1 MIPFIGR
8 HQELEGLK
16 TLLDKKNA
24 SLVIIKGRRRIGKSR
39 LAQEFGKHFSQ
50 AYFFSGLPPAKGVG
64 ARTQKDEFARQM
76 REFGIPGL
84 GGDDWGDLLS
94 DLARYCQKG
103 KILVVLD
110 EISWMG
116 MKDPSFL
123 GKLKTVWDLHFKK
136 NPHLIII
143 LSGSQSTWIE
153 NNIINSSGFV
163 GRISY
168 QLKLEE
174 LALDECAKFWG
185 TKGRLLASYDK
196 LKLLSVTGGVPRYL
210 EEIQTNLSA
219 EENIRRL
226 CFRPEGL
233 LFREFDQIFSDLFSR
248 RSQTYKIIV
257 RRLSQGPSTTEDVCK
272 ILGRNKKG
280 RSKGGDISQHL
291 EDLCQTG
298 FVTRD
303 FTWDIKEARFSKL
316 SRYRLSDNYVR
327 FYLKC
332 IEPNRNRIE
341 SGLPIG
347 LPPSWPGIM
356 GLQFENLVLGKKNR
370 LRLFEKLGISPD
382 EILLANPYFQTQAG
396 KRRGCQIDLMIQTK
410 FNTLY
415 LCEIKFGKN
424 EITKEI
430 VDEVGKKIDRL
441 SIPRGFSLRPVL
453 VHVNGVSD
461 QVVEKEFFSHIINF
475 GDFLKP
481 DGIF

>member
-1 MIPFIGR
+1 MPPFIGR
-8 HQELEGLK
+8 HQELEGLQN
-16 TLLDKKNA
+16 LLEKKSAN
-24 SLVIIKGRRRIGKSR
+24 LVIIKGRRRIGKSR
-39 LAQEFGKHFSQ
+39 LAQEFGKDFVR

-64 ARTQKDEFARQM
+64 ARMQKDEFARQM
-76 REFGIPGL
+76 KEYGIPGL
-84 GGDDWGDLLS
+84 GGVDWGDLLG
-94 DLARYCQKG
+94 DLAKHCHKG

-123 GKLKTVWDLHFKK
+123 GKLKNVWDLHFKM
-136 NPHLIII
+136 NPHLIVI

-153 NNIINSSGFV
+153 NNIINNSGFV

-185 TKGRLLASYDK
+185 GKGHRISAYEK
-196 LKLLSVTGGVPRYL
+196 LKLLSITGGVPRYL
-210 EEIQTNLSA
+210 EEIQVNLSA

-226 CFRPEGL
+226 CFQPEGF

-248 RSQTYKIIV
+248 RSQTYKTIV
-257 RRLSQGPSTTEDVCK
+257 KRLAQGPSTTEDVCEV
-272 ILGRNKKG
+272 LGRNKKG
-280 RSKGGDISQHL
+280 RSKGGDVSQHL
-291 EDLCQTG
+291 DDLCQTG

-332 IEPNRNRIE
+332 IEPNKSRIE
-341 SGLPIG
+341 SGLLVN

-370 LRLFEKLGISPD
+370 LSLFAKLGISPG
-382 EILLANPYFQTQAG
+382 EILLANPYFQTQTG
-396 KRRGCQIDLMIQTK
+396 QRSGCQIDLMIQTK

-415 LCEIKFGKN
+415 LCEIKFCKN
-424 EITKEI
+424 EITNEI
-430 VDEVGKKIDRL
+430 LEEVSKKMDRL
-441 SIPRGFSLRPVL
+441 SLPRGFSIRPVL

-461 QVVEKEFFSHIINF
+461 HVVEKEFFSHIIDF
-475 GDFLKP
+475 SDFL
-481 DGIF
+481 